1 MLYLQYCTCFAIN
14 TKMPRLYIQCPT
26 RLYSA
31 IPSTLYILHLHTTVY
46 KLHPQHNMTLYT
58 LYYAILNAPH
68 CTFSSQHVWDIFRTV
83 HIWKSTK
90 AVNYTHYTTCT
101 DCAEHIMYFTVPC
114 CATLCR
120 TKFVMTTALRMLY
133 GTYYSTQSVFTH
145 ELFCCTYFIL
155 HGVFYVLHSA
165 IRTITYHTYC
175 TRHVVHIVQHTHI
188 TRSNHT
194 VVPLLLYEVYQ
205 RY

>member
-1 MLYLQYCTCFAIN
+1 MHYTQFTSNAILIL
-14 TKMPRLYIQCPT
+14 RH
-26 RLYSA
+26 
-31 IPSTLYILHLHTTVY
+31 STY
-46 KLHPQHNMTLYT
+46 YT
-58 LYYAILNAPH
+58 LRMRLHILYDA
-68 CTFSSQHVWDIFRTV
+68 
-83 HIWKSTK
+83 
-90 AVNYTHYTTCT
+90 NYTIPATL
-101 DCAEHIMYFTVPC
+101 YFTVPC